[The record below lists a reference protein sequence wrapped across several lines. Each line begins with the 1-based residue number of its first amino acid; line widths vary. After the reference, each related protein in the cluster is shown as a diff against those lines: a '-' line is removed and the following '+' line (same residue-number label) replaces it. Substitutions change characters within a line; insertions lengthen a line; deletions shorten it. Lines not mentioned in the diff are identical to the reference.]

1 MNSFQELI
9 KRRRST
15 RKYTETPLTQDQVVD
30 LLKAG
35 LMAPTSK
42 NTHSWQFIAV
52 DDKEK
57 IEQLSRCKP
66 GGCGFMKDATLAIV
80 VAGDPLVSDVWVED
94 ASIAATF
101 IQLQAEDLGLGSC
114 WIQVRGRNAD
124 EYSSSDE
131 YVHGVLN
138 LPLPLQVLCIIAI
151 GHKATEK
158 PAIEEDSLLWEKV
171 HINTYNNE

>member
-57 IEQLSRCKP
+57 NRTTLSLQTRRLWIYERCHS
-66 GGCGFMKDATLAIV
+66 GYR
-80 VAGDPLVSDVWVED
+80 
-94 ASIAATF
+94 
-101 IQLQAEDLGLGSC
+101 GS
-114 WIQVRGRNAD
+114 RR
-124 EYSSSDE
+124 S
-131 YVHGVLN
+131 
-138 LPLPLQVLCIIAI
+138 PR
-151 GHKATEK
+151 K
-158 PAIEEDSLLWEKV
+158 
-171 HINTYNNE
+171 